1 MTTNLKWLRL
11 VAMIALLAIV
21 ATACASDSG
30 DDATEEDADAD
41 ATEET
46 VDEPT
51 EEEATDEATEEEEP
65 AEEATTE
72 EAAEEPA
79 GDGAENLKMAYI
91 LPETG
96 QLAFLGPPII
106 NGFQLAVQ
114 QINEAGGV
122 NGAEVLQDGGDEGDG
137 DGTIANQTADRLLA
151 EDVHVIMG
159 AASSGIS
166 LTIIDKITGAG
177 VVQCSP
183 SNTSPTFTNYDD
195 GGLYFRAAPTD
206 ALQGPVLAEQ
216 IVAAG
221 GTNVAVLARA
231 DDYGQGLLDATVAA
245 LENAGATVAVE
256 TTYDPMAQSFDAEVE
271 QVVNSGADAV
281 ALIAFDEGA
290 RILSTMIERGVGPAD
305 IVVFGADGIAS
316 NDTPGLVDPN
326 NPAVLVGMRTTSPTP
341 ASDEGF
347 NTALSEFAP
356 DVTDTL
362 FAAEGY
368 DCAIAAALAAHAGG
382 SNSSQAIADNMI
394 AVTGGGTKCTSY
406 AECLEL
412 LDAGEDIDYDGPSGP
427 MDFTDAGEPSQ
438 GTYAL
443 SEFTAEGTLEQ
454 IDTIVSS
461 Q

>member
-1 MTTNLKWLRL
+1 
-11 VAMIALLAIV
+11 
-21 ATACASDSG
+21 
-30 DDATEEDADAD
+30 
-41 ATEET
+41 
-46 VDEPT
+46 
-51 EEEATDEATEEEEP
+51 
-65 AEEATTE
+65 
-72 EAAEEPA
+72 
-79 GDGAENLKMAYI
+79 MAYI

-106 NGFQLAVQ
+106 DGFQLAVY
-114 QINEAGGV
+114 QINEAGGT
-122 NGAEVLQDGGDEGDG
+122 NGVEVVQGGGDEGDG

-151 EDVHVIMG
+151 DGVHVVMG

-216 IVAAG
+216 IVASG

-245 LENAGATVAVE
+245 LENAGATVAVS
-256 TTYDPMAQSFDAEVE
+256 TTYDPMAQSFDAEVQ
-271 QVVNSGADAV
+271 QVVDSGADAV
-281 ALIAFDEGA
+281 ALISFDEGA

-305 IVVFGADGIAS
+305 LVVFGADGIAS

-326 NPAVLVGMRTTSPTP
+326 NPAVLEGMRTTSPTP

-347 NTALSEFAP
+347 NDALAAFAP

-368 DCAIAAALAAHAGG
+368 DCTIAAALAAIAGG
-382 SNSSQAIADNMI
+382 ANTSEAIAENMV
-394 AVTGGGTKCTSY
+394 AVTKDGTKCTSFQ
-406 AECLEL
+406 ECADL
-412 LDAGEDIDYDGPSGP
+412 LADGEDIDYDGPSGP

-454 IDTIVSS
+454 IETITSTL
-461 Q
+461 